1 MARIFFGAE
10 SLYRRYCLLLPL
22 LILLGLVLQP
32 ACGAIERLRVVCDD
46 NYPPYIFRDQN
57 GALMG
62 ILVDQ
67 WRLWERQTGV
77 RVDLQAFAWS
87 EAMQRMQAGEFDV
100 IDTLFYSDAR
110 QQIYDF
116 LKPYASIDV
125 PLFFHNDISGIRT
138 AKDAVG
144 FAVGAKAGDNV
155 INILKEA
162 GVNSIEEYPSY
173 SQLIEAAAAGKI
185 KVFSVD
191 RPPAYYYLARLG
203 VANRFKESKP
213 LYRGEFHRAVRKGQ
227 SELAALV
234 QRGFDEIPAAD
245 LEAIDIAWLGRP
257 VESRLQY
264 FWAIIFYILLVALM
278 VILWLSVWL
287 RMLRNR
293 VQARTAELVTANDS
307 LTREISERKKAEEER
322 SLLQNQLQHAM
333 KMEAVGRLAGGVAH
347 DFNNLLTAIIGNA
360 SLVSLDAD
368 PGSKIGEHVR
378 EIEKAARSA
387 AMLTQQLLAFS
398 RRQNIEPRVININ
411 SIILGLDRML
421 SRIAGDR
428 VQIQLNLVSDIG
440 NVMLDPGQFESVIIN
455 LVINAR
461 DAMREGG
468 KISLSTAN
476 QILEPAECEG
486 RPEVRPGKYVRLRVS
501 DTGHGMSSQVIDHLF
516 EPFFTTKP
524 RGRGTGLG
532 LSAIY
537 GIVSQAGGF
546 IEVESEVGQG
556 TAFEI
561 FIPITDREP
570 VAEVVEVH
578 EAMPRGN
585 ETVLL
590 VEDEDIVRFISAEIL
605 KKLGYNL
612 LQACSGAE
620 ALVMIDEFPGRID
633 LLLTDLMMPGMTGR
647 ELAGKVV
654 ETRPE
659 TKILYTSACADDII
673 AGQEIADQGLN
684 FIAKPF
690 SVDSLATKIRQ
701 VLGKVAAR

>member
-1 MARIFFGAE
+1 MVRIFFDFE
-10 SLYRRYCLLLPL
+10 KSWRSCWLLLPL
-22 LILLGLVLQP
+22 LILLCMLSQP
-32 ACGAIERLRVVCDD
+32 ACGAIDRLRVVCDD
-46 NYPPYIFRDQN
+46 NYPPYIFRNQN
-57 GALMG
+57 GTLTG

-67 WRLWERQTGV
+67 WHLWERQTGIK
-77 RVDLQAFAWS
+77 VDLHACTWS

-110 QQIYDF
+110 AQVYDF
-116 LKPYASIDV
+116 LKPYAAIDV

-144 FAVGAKAGDNV
+144 FAVGAKTGDNV
-155 INILKEA
+155 INILKDA
-162 GVNSIEEYPSY
+162 GVNSIEEFPNY

-203 VANRFKESKP
+203 VANQFKESKP
-213 LYRGEFHRAVRKGQ
+213 LYRGEFHRAVLKGQ
-227 SELAALV
+227 SELAAIV
-234 QRGFDEIPAAD
+234 QRGFDEIPAAE

-257 VESRLQY
+257 VESRLQH
-264 FWAIIFYILLVALM
+264 FWAIIFYILLVAVI
-278 VILWLSVWL
+278 VILLLALWL
-287 RMLRNR
+287 RMLRNM
-293 VQARTAELVTANDS
+293 VQARTAELVTTNDS
-307 LTREISERKKAEEER
+307 LTREISERKKAEEEKG
-322 SLLQNQLQHAM
+322 LLQNQLQHAM

-368 PGSKIGEHVR
+368 PGKIGEHVR

-387 AMLTQQLLAFS
+387 AVLTQQLLAFS

-411 SIILGLDRML
+411 TVILGLDRML
-421 SRIAGDR
+421 SRMAGDH
-428 VQIQLNLVSDIG
+428 VQIQLNLVSDLS
-440 NVMLDPGQFESVIIN
+440 NVMLDPGQFESILIN

-461 DAMREGG
+461 DAMQNGG

-476 QILEPAECEG
+476 QILEPADCER
-486 RPEVRPGKYVRLRVS
+486 RPEARPGKYVRLRVS
-501 DTGHGMSSQVIDHLF
+501 DTGHGMSSDVREHLF

-537 GIVSQAGGF
+537 GIISQAGGF
-546 IEVESEVGQG
+546 IEVETEIDQG

-570 VAEVVEVH
+570 VAEIVETH
-578 EAMPRGN
+578 EAMPGGN

-620 ALVMIDEFPGRID
+620 AIALMGEFSGRID

-647 ELAGKVV
+647 ELAGKIA
-654 ETRPE
+654 EIRPE
-659 TKILYTSACADDII
+659 TKILYTSACADDVI

-690 SVDSLATKIRQ
+690 SIDSLATKIRQ
-701 VLGKVAAR
+701 VLGKASAI